1 MKNYLLALIGSALL
15 TLTIYADDVEE
26 VVVTASLTNQNASD
40 LVDPLHIVDG
50 DDVAT
55 GGVLSLGD
63 TLDELLGVHSA
74 DFGSAVGQPVIRGM
88 SGSRVRILENG
99 VVVRDVAALGP
110 DHINDVNLL
119 NTEQI
124 EVVRGPSSL
133 LYANGAAGGV
143 VNIVDNSIARTDLS
157 TFPVVSVGLETQSVN
172 NGEVKDFSYQANH
185 SGFNVTFVTSD
196 TVMENYELPG
206 GALFPEEHHDEDH
219 HDSEGDED
227 HDEESLKFLA
237 NSDVE
242 NTYSKFGVSR
252 TGDWGYIGFSYSD
265 NEGEFGI
272 PFHVEAHGDH
282 DEDHA
287 DSEGDE
293 EHDEHEG
300 ERIFSQID
308 SNKFDIKGSLVTNNF
323 GPINNVDFSFRDS
336 SYSHLEGHA
345 EEEGHHDEDH
355 SESEEDGHG
364 HEEPTLF
371 ETDATEFGFIF
382 DVSSNDVT
390 RKIVV
395 NMADQDSSIIG
406 EEAFMRPV
414 SAKETTLGFFTS
426 KDFGTYSIDFGIRA
440 DDISRSGSVAHHD
453 EDHADDEGEE
463 EIESYNLDTNT
474 LSVALNFDQK
484 FSDNLTVNLGLAS
497 FERAPDVVELFM
509 NGPHLATGRFE
520 MGDPD
525 LKNEV
530 SNNIDLGFNYEM
542 DNMYA
547 TFNYYQNNVADYIYL
562 RDEEHDEDHHD
573 SEGEEEHEGL
583 MHAEFV
589 QEDASL
595 EGYEF
600 EVGSIYQIGNGLL
613 DLSVGRDVVEGRLD
627 AGGFIPRMAPS
638 RNFISASYTE
648 NDYVVSL
655 LFKDVAD
662 HVDVAEE
669 GETMTEG
676 YKMLNLKLT
685 KDISV
690 YGANLRVSA
699 FANNALDQ
707 VARNSTS
714 FVKDA
719 VPLPGRNIG
728 LNLRFSY

>member
-40 LVDPLHIVDG
+40 LVDPLHVLDG

-196 TVMENYELPG
+196 TIMENYELPG

-242 NTYSKFGVSR
+242 NTYSKFGLSR

-414 SAKETTLGFFTS
+414 SAKETTLGYFTS

-600 EVGSIYQIGNGLL
+600 EVGSVYQIGNGLL

-638 RNFISASYTE
+638 RNFISASYSE

>member
-1 MKNYLLALIGSALL
+1 MKNNLIALIGSALL

-40 LVDPLHIVDG
+40 LVDPLHVVDG
-50 DDVAT
+50 DDISS

-110 DHINDVNLL
+110 DHVNDVNLL

-196 TVMENYELPG
+196 TIMENYELPG

-382 DVSSNDVT
+382 DVSSDDVV
-390 RKIVV
+390 RKFVV

-414 SAKETTLGFFTS
+414 SAKETTLGYFTS

-600 EVGSIYQIGNGLL
+600 EVGSVYQIGNGLL

-714 FVKDA
+714 FAKDA

>member
-40 LVDPLHIVDG
+40 LVDPLHVVDG

-382 DVSSNDVT
+382 DVSSDDVV
-390 RKIVV
+390 RKFVV

-414 SAKETTLGFFTS
+414 SAKETTLGYFTS

-530 SNNIDLGFNYEM
+530 SNNIDLGFNYEI

-600 EVGSIYQIGNGLL
+600 EVGSVYQIGNGLL

-638 RNFISASYTE
+638 RNFISASYSE

-714 FVKDA
+714 FAKDA

>member
-40 LVDPLHIVDG
+40 LVDPLHVLDG

-600 EVGSIYQIGNGLL
+600 EVGSVYQIGNGLL

>member
-40 LVDPLHIVDG
+40 LVDPLHVVDG

-196 TVMENYELPG
+196 TIMENYELPG

-293 EHDEHEG
+293 DHDEHEG

-308 SNKFDIKGSLVTNNF
+308 SNKFDIKGSFVTNNF

-382 DVSSNDVT
+382 DVSSDDVV
-390 RKIVV
+390 RKFVV

-414 SAKETTLGFFTS
+414 SAKETTLGYFTS

-600 EVGSIYQIGNGLL
+600 EVGSVYQIGNGLL

-714 FVKDA
+714 FAKDA

>member
-40 LVDPLHIVDG
+40 LVDPLHVVDG

-196 TVMENYELPG
+196 TIMENYELPG

-293 EHDEHEG
+293 DHDEHEG

-382 DVSSNDVT
+382 DVSSDDVV
-390 RKIVV
+390 RKFVV

-414 SAKETTLGFFTS
+414 SAKETTLGYFTS

-600 EVGSIYQIGNGLL
+600 EVGSVYQIGNGLL

-714 FVKDA
+714 FAKDA